1 MKILYFS
8 QFYTPESIA
17 PAFRATDNSRLW
29 VESGNDVTVFTG
41 YPNYPTGK
49 IFDGYRAK
57 LLTEEKI
64 EGVRVLRSKLVAKP
78 NVTIISRL
86 ENALSFF
93 WFALVNIFFNGKK
106 VGKGFDVVLGTSGVI
121 FTALLAWIYAT
132 LHTAPFVFE
141 LRDITYIQLMATGK
155 SKNGFTVRAMKFLEL
170 FLCKRANTI
179 VVVTNGFK
187 KILIEDGISSN
198 KIEVITNGV
207 DILESFSQN
216 EFPEKLVLSYFGT
229 LGISQNIM
237 DTFSYAEK
245 IKEYCNSFEYLLI
258 GEGAQKNLI
267 EENLLKGKFPFVRML
282 PGMSAE
288 KLEAYY
294 HNTELSVI
302 TLKKSDNFKYTIPSK
317 VFQVMGR
324 GIAMLFIGPEG
335 ETSDIIRKYDAGL
348 TLTGTFQEDKMI
360 LKQFFDNPN
369 WRTELK
375 RMGQNGSV
383 AVMEH
388 FSRRNLADKYINIL
402 NIAVMKHSSR
412 RNLADDYN

>member
-1 MKILYFS
+1 MKIMYFS

-17 PAFRATDNSRLW
+17 PAFRATDNSRIW
-29 VESGNDVTVFTG
+29 AESGNDVTIFTG

-49 IFDGYRAK
+49 IFDGYKAK

-64 EGVRVLRSKLVAKP
+64 DGVRVLRSKLVAKP
-78 NVTIISRL
+78 NVSIISRM

-93 WFALVNIFFNGKK
+93 LFGLVNILINGKK
-106 VGKGFDVVLGTSGVI
+106 IGKGFDVVLGTSGVI
-121 FTALLAWIYAT
+121 FTALLAWIYAA
-132 LHTAPFVFE
+132 LHRLPFVFE
-141 LRDITYIQLMATGK
+141 LRDITYIQLMATGNPE
-155 SKNGFTVRAMKFLEL
+155 NGFAVKTMKFLEL

-187 KILIEDGISSN
+187 KILVEDGIPSY
-198 KIEVITNGV
+198 KIEVVTNGV

-237 DTFSYAEK
+237 DTFSYAEE
-245 IKEYCNSFEYLLI
+245 INGYCNSFEYLLI

-267 EENLLKGKFPFVRML
+267 EENLSKGKYPFIRML
-282 PGMSAE
+282 SGMSAE
-288 KLEAYY
+288 KLETYY
-294 HNTELSVI
+294 HRTELSVI

-324 GIAMLFIGPEG
+324 GIVVIFIGPEG
-335 ETSDIIRKYDAGL
+335 ETADIIRKYNAGL
-348 TLTGTFQEDKMI
+348 TFTGTFLEDKKI

-369 WRTELK
+369 WRNVLK
-375 RMGQNGSV
+375 TMGHNGSV
-383 AVMEH
+383 AVKEH
-388 FSRRNLADKYINIL
+388 YSRRNLADKYVNIL
-402 NIAVMKHSSR
+402 KNAGGFR
-412 RNLADDYN
+412 